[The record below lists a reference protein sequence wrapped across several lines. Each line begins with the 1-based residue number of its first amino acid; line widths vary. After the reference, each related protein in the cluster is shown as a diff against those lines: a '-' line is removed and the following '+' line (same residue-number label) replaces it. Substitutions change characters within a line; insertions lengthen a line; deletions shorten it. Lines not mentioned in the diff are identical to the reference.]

1 MKKARRNSNIYDSAI
16 TYENIYAM
24 WNTIRK
30 TCKNKKAIFYFSLNL
45 NTNIAYIYHV
55 LKNEQYIP
63 SRYRTFMIFEPKP
76 RLVMSQTVIDKIV
89 NHFVANYY
97 LIPLLENKLI
107 DTNVAT
113 RKDKGSK
120 YAMELLKKYFNKLLI
135 TEKEKEIYCLK
146 IDISKY
152 FYSIDH
158 EVLIS
163 MLEETIR
170 DKKVINLIK
179 IIINETNQDYINNSI
194 REYNHKFATD
204 IPLYKNNKGLSI
216 GAMSSQF
223 LAIYY
228 LNKLD
233 HFIKE
238 NLKCKYYVRYMDDF
252 LILDTDKNKLKQ
264 YWKIIVSELEK
275 VKLKENK
282 KSNISKSSVGF
293 IFLGYRYQVIN
304 DKLRI
309 SSSKKTYQRIK
320 KKLKYLK
327 ENDYTQY
334 VKSFASYY
342 GYFKV
347 THHLKEMNF
356 KMKLIDIY
364 DSFQK
369 KYPTSLIIIK
379 DGIFYKAFHN
389 NAKIIWYLFDYK
401 YLNDSVSFGNTP
413 YDKVLARLNKLD
425 ISYVIVNKEK
435 ELLVVLKDKAIYE
448 SYVKLST
455 YSYNKTISNNKLIEN
470 VKKVIDNYP
479 ESYSEINSILEKY
492 LKVET

>member
-1 MKKARRNSNIYDSAI
+1 MKKARKSNNIYNQAI

-24 WNTIRK
+24 WNIIKR

-45 NTNIAYIYHV
+45 NTNIEYIYYV
-55 LKNEQYIP
+55 LKNEKYIP
-63 SRYRTFMIFEPKP
+63 SKYRTFMIFEPKP
-76 RLVMSQTVIDKIV
+76 RLVMSQTVIDKII

-97 LIPLLENKLI
+97 LIPFLENKLI
-107 DTNVAT
+107 DSNVAT
-113 RKDKGSK
+113 RKAKGSK
-120 YAMELLKKYFNKLLI
+120 YAIEMMKNYFNKLLI
-135 TEKEKEIYCLK
+135 NEKGKEIYCLK

-158 EVLIS
+158 EILIS
-163 MLEETIR
+163 MLENYIH

-179 IIINETNQDYINNSI
+179 VIISETNKDYINNSI
-194 REYNHKFATD
+194 RDYNYKFDTN
-204 IPLYKNNKGLSI
+204 IPIYSNNKGLSI

-223 LAIYY
+223 LAIFY

-252 LILDTDKNKLKQ
+252 LILDTDKNKLKH

-275 VKLKENK
+275 LKLKENK

-304 DKLRI
+304 NKLRI

-327 ENDYTQY
+327 EHDYPQY
-334 VKSFASYY
+334 IKTLASYY

-347 THHLKEMNF
+347 THHLK
-356 KMKLIDIY
+356 DIY
-364 DSFQK
+364 
-369 KYPTSLIIIK
+369 L
-379 DGIFYKAFHN
+379 
-389 NAKIIWYLFDYK
+389 
-401 YLNDSVSFGNTP
+401 
-413 YDKVLARLNKLD
+413 
-425 ISYVIVNKEK
+425 SYI
-435 ELLVVLKDKAIYE
+435 
-448 SYVKLST
+448 KLSN
-455 YSYNKTISNNKLIEN
+455 YSYNKNMLNRKLLEN

-479 ESYSEINSILEKY
+479 QSYNEINSILENI
-492 LKVET
+492 